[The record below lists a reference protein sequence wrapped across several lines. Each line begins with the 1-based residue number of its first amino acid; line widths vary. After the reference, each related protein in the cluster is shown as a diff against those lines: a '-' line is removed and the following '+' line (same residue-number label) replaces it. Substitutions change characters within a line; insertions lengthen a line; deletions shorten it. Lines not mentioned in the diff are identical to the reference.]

1 MPPVLHSLNSLRV
14 LAEFCV
20 VHVHLADNF
29 GSQYGW
35 LPNTFVKEDV
45 MSFFFVLSGFVT
57 AYSHAGEEP
66 RDRLEYLGRRVGKM
80 LPPFLLSCLLDLPG
94 AAITQYRAGCD
105 LFWPASA
112 LQLFLLSPW
121 TGLSHIARLTA
132 CVLVPGVP
140 GLAVDGLCVFED
152 GPAISGLASGGRAV
166 RAVLAAVLA
175 ARSGARIAV
184 ERGALR
190 GPPAW
195 PLGGLQ

>member
-20 VHVHLADNF
+20 VRVHLADNF

-57 AYSHAGEEP
+57 AYSHAAEEP

-105 LFWPASA
+105 PPAPSS
-112 LQLFLLSPW
+112 FSCC
-121 TGLSHIARLTA
+121 RL
-132 CVLVPGVP
+132 
-140 GLAVDGLCVFED
+140 
-152 GPAISGLASGGRAV
+152 GRAS
-166 RAVLAAVLA
+166 LT
-175 ARSGARIAV
+175 
-184 ERGALR
+184 LR
-190 GPPAW
+190 GSRRVSWYLECLVWLWMAFAFLKMDLLFRGW
-195 PLGGLQ
+195 RAAAGLYALSWLLY